1 MNKKQVK
8 TYLVIAGIMSS
19 NISLSKATLVDE
31 DIGHV
36 LNDENNEYFDGDEN
50 LSEIENNEIE
60 EESHFIDIKD
70 KNLLKAINLYL
81 NKDDLNAEVSIDDVL
96 SIDTLDLSNH
106 NISDISGLEYFTNLK
121 SLNISNNNISDISKL
136 SNLNKLENIDAS
148 YNRILDITYIETL
161 NLAKAD
167 ISNQTIYLEDI
178 TISENILNIN
188 NPVNVFDSLNMN
200 YSISEN
206 GLFEKGV
213 FIWDNLFLDRYDL
226 EIGFEGNNEVYDFSG
241 KIIQRVLKD
250 ETVFSDLKIEVD
262 FNSENWVNSDLIVN
276 YNILGSKFS
285 SIEKIELP
293 NENTTLNLSGNFKIS
308 SNGDYCIKVYLNN
321 GNIIEKYFNIG
332 NIDLDKPL
340 INLSNKTIKDDI
352 VTLEI
357 EADDLLSGISYILMP
372 NGEKMYTNKVVFS
385 STTDENICFTAF
397 DVAGNSEIL
406 QVNLKDYKNKLPVI
420 NASNK
425 KIALG
430 SSFNPLIGVTA
441 KDYKGYDISDKIII
455 VSNTVDTHS
464 LGEYIVSYSVKD
476 DDGYESTKSIIVEVI
491 DVMHDTNNNASL
503 NKEEIL
509 EILEEDNQNIN
520 HNSNDTKNNSESS
533 LKDIYSIGI
542 ISAMLYG
549 FRFLFKIGKD
559 DF

>member
-1 MNKKQVK
+1 
-8 TYLVIAGIMSS
+8 
-19 NISLSKATLVDE
+19 
-31 DIGHV
+31 
-36 LNDENNEYFDGDEN
+36 
-50 LSEIENNEIE
+50 
-60 EESHFIDIKD
+60 
-70 KNLLKAINLYL
+70 
-81 NKDDLNAEVSIDDVL
+81 
-96 SIDTLDLSNH
+96 
-106 NISDISGLEYFTNLK
+106 
-121 SLNISNNNISDISKL
+121 
-136 SNLNKLENIDAS
+136 
-148 YNRILDITYIETL
+148 
-161 NLAKAD
+161 
-167 ISNQTIYLEDI
+167 
-178 TISENILNIN
+178 
-188 NPVNVFDSLNMN
+188 
-200 YSISEN
+200 
-206 GLFEKGV
+206 
-213 FIWDNLFLDRYDL
+213 
-226 EIGFEGNNEVYDFSG
+226 
-241 KIIQRVLKD
+241 
-250 ETVFSDLKIEVD
+250 
-262 FNSENWVNSDLIVN
+262 
-276 YNILGSKFS
+276 
-285 SIEKIELP
+285 
-293 NENTTLNLSGNFKIS
+293 
-308 SNGDYCIKVYLNN
+308 
-321 GNIIEKYFNIG
+321 
-332 NIDLDKPL
+332 
-340 INLSNKTIKDDI
+340 
-352 VTLEI
+352 
-357 EADDLLSGISYILMP
+357 MP